1 MQADFEKTR
10 AENTVANRGHHF
22 KKEKTLQIKEFLEH
36 NEHVEKI
43 ISSTLQTKRKLF
55 KKTGTLQG
63 KELHT
68 ANKTP
73 ARYKQETNCK
83 KMEHCKQK
91 NYTLQT
97 KLQHATNKKQTVKKW
112 NTANKRITRFK
123 LNSRKLQTTFS
134 SPEAALL
141 LVSTKNCDLLS
152 RFLAWSNE
160 IPVLNGFV
168 NTID

>member
-1 MQADFEKTR
+1 
-10 AENTVANRGHHF
+10 
-22 KKEKTLQIKEFLEH
+22 
-36 NEHVEKI
+36 
-43 ISSTLQTKRKLF
+43 
-55 KKTGTLQG
+55 
-63 KELHT
+63 
-68 ANKTP
+68 
-73 ARYKQETNCK
+73 
-83 KMEHCKQK
+83 MEHCKQK

-168 NTID
+168 NTIDWDQNQSDLVDLSLSMRRVAGSPWIADFRCQKSCLWGRECANKRKSNARVGWCKGLRPFSWFCPQISP